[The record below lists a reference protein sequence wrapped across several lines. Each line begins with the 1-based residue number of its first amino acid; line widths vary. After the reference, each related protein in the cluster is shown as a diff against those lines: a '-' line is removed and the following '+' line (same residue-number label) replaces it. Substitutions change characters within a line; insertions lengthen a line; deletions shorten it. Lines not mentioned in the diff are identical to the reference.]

1 MKEILEVIDQ
11 EIAKL
16 QQVRSILTT
25 RTDVL
30 TSNAASAKRRGRP
43 MGSVDKTVPVIKKST
58 KRTLSTQGK
67 ARIAEAQK
75 ARWAARRLAT
85 EAATA
90 ASKKKTTKTA
100 KKVDRKGAKISAPT
114 KRPVKSVPETEA
126 AAAESNQT

>member
-30 TSNAASAKRRGRP
+30 TSNAAPAKRRGRP

-114 KRPVKSVPETEA
+114 KRSVKSVPETEA
-126 AAAESNQT
+126 VAAESNQT